1 MEWKKCGNGD
11 GWMGWGCLSNFG
23 VFGFIRGLMMF
34 FFKPWGWH
42 IVHELTYFETGIC
55 GISQDGF
62 MCLKRNL
69 KGEEGGC
76 VVLWMMVK

>member
-1 MEWKKCGNGD
+1 
-11 GWMGWGCLSNFG
+11 
-23 VFGFIRGLMMF
+23 MF